1 MIGVATDQ
9 TPHYFDISKSYRE
22 THPSSTVGSPGR
34 MQGFNTGVTLYDL
47 GKMRSSQVYQVQT
60 SFIWLSLVYFSGQG
74 ATEVEEM
81 IRLEEKY
88 KISGTVGDQV
98 VCLTDVSCEVI

>member
-1 MIGVATDQ
+1 M
-9 TPHYFDISKSYRE
+9 
-22 THPSSTVGSPGR
+22 
-34 MQGFNTGVTLYDL
+34 
-47 GKMRSSQVYQVQT
+47 
-60 SFIWLSLVYFSGQG
+60 YFSGQG